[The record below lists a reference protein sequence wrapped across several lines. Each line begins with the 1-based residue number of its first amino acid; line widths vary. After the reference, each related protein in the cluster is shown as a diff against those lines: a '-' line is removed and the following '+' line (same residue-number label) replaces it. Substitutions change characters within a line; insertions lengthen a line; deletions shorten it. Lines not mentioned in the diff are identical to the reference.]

1 MSASVEGF
9 GLGLRPEHYAEFSER
24 QTRVDWLEIISEN
37 YMVPGGKPLA
47 HLDRIRRDYEMVMH
61 GVSLSIGSVDALDMD
76 YLRDLKSLAGRVEP
90 AWISDHL
97 CFTGLDQH
105 NLHDLLPMPYT
116 EAALRHL
123 VERVSRVQEFLGRQ
137 IALENVS
144 SYVAFRGDEMPEW
157 DFVAELA
164 RRADCLLLL
173 DVNNVHV
180 SAANH
185 GFDPRRYI
193 DAIPAARVRQ
203 IHLAGHEDRGDHL
216 VDTHDRPVCQAV
228 WDLYAYTAA
237 RIGMRPTMIERDDHI
252 PPLAELLDELD
263 QARMVASRAMHG
275 GLVDPVPA

>member
-1 MSASVEGF
+1 
-9 GLGLRPEHYAEFSER
+9 
-24 QTRVDWLEIISEN
+24 
-37 YMVPGGKPLA
+37 
-47 HLDRIRRDYEMVMH
+47 
-61 GVSLSIGSVDALDMD
+61 MD

-237 RIGMRPTMIERDDHI
+237 RIGMRPTMIERDDHF